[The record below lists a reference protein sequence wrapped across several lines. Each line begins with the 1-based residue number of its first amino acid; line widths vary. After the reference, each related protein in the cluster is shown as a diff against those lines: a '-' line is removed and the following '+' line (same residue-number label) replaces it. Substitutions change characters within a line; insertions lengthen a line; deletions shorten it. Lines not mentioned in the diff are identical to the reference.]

1 MCELFGMSAN
11 VPTDICFS
19 FAGMMRRGGETGPH
33 RDGWGVAFYEDKGC
47 RTFHDPRASAESE
60 IARLVRSH
68 AIHSETVICHI
79 RKATHG
85 RVCLENTHPFTRELW
100 GRHWAFAH
108 NGKLRGIKKRPLGH
122 FRPVGTTDSEHAFCW
137 LLDQL
142 RQRYPGP
149 RPPSGSLEQDI
160 REMAADLDRL
170 MENFFL
176 QDLLQLEFEFDL
188 VNVVAARQQGA
199 AKEELGEDASDRPNV
214 DGGPVRHG
222 QQELRGLVP
231 VDRSRSAGQCKA
243 RCVVVSAQRWL
254 MWRVPQGGDGG
265 GVGSNAVVLARL
277 AEVGELDDRATHQDV
292 FWLDVTVH
300 VASRVHR
307 RHRLHDL
314 PPVHQC
320 EPHRSAAVP
329 SMVCV
334 SYGSHDVRKAARV
347 VVGALWQLDLV
358 EVVEQRPVHALVHEE
373 QDAVLAHDP
382 QQLDQVWV
390 VQRLQDLH
398 HMHSTWTAIG
408 RECKCAG

>member
-170 MENFFL
+170 GIFNMLLSDARHLYCHCSTNLAWLTRRAHFGAATLIDE
-176 QDLLQLEFEFDL
+176 DLTADFSRETSPDDI
-188 VNVVAARQQGA
+188 VTVVATKPLTRDESWITMA
-199 AKEELGEDASDRPNV
+199 P
-214 DGGPVRHG
+214 
-222 QQELRGLVP
+222 
-231 VDRSRSAGQCKA
+231 
-243 RCVVVSAQRWL
+243 
-254 MWRVPQGGDGG
+254 
-265 GVGSNAVVLARL
+265 GSFATFRK
-277 AEVGELDDRATHQDV
+277 GELLTRGRAQI
-292 FWLDVTVH
+292 
-300 VASRVHR
+300 
-307 RHRLHDL
+307 
-314 PPVHQC
+314 
-320 EPHRSAAVP
+320 
-329 SMVCV
+329 
-334 SYGSHDVRKAARV
+334 
-347 VVGALWQLDLV
+347 
-358 EVVEQRPVHALVHEE
+358 
-373 QDAVLAHDP
+373 
-382 QQLDQVWV
+382 
-390 VQRLQDLH
+390 
-398 HMHSTWTAIG
+398 STSETNATT
-408 RECKCAG
+408 